1 MGQARTLTLQVVDA
15 RRSTGG
21 PSAGMAQ
28 NSTALVQFSGSPMA
42 PAALIAVSSLTS
54 MVIAFTMKETGN
66 EELRQSHQK
75 PKAVS
80 LRKGWR
86 IGGAVRITGI

>member
-1 MGQARTLTLQVVDA
+1 
-15 RRSTGG
+15 
-21 PSAGMAQ
+21 
-28 NSTALVQFSGSPMA
+28 MA
-42 PAALIAVSSLTS
+42 PAAVVVVSTLTS
-54 MVIAFTMKETGN
+54 MVIAFTIKETGN